1 MSDAKPSSIIAL
13 GPGIYWR
20 PTTPDDIA
28 AIGDIENVVHL
39 VFGPE
44 RPEVHRE
51 RMTLFPDG
59 HRILVKDTRIVG
71 YSVAYPWR
79 LSDVPKLDTFL
90 DRLPTPAECLFVH
103 DVAMLPEAQG
113 HGAAKAFIT
122 HVTEVAHQLGLNKL
136 ALVSVYGTTVVWSRL
151 GFRITPPPGGS
162 HTLKIYGETAAYMT
176 ADI

>member
-1 MSDAKPSSIIAL
+1 MSDAAPSSIISL
-13 GPGIYWR
+13 GPDTYWR
-20 PTTPDDIA
+20 PSTPDDIA
-28 AIGDIENVVHL
+28 AIGDIENVVHV
-39 VFGPE
+39 VFGQE

-59 HRILVKDTRIVG
+59 HRVLIKDARIVG

-90 DRLPTPAECLFVH
+90 GRLPAPAECMFVH

-122 HVTEVAHQLGLNKL
+122 HVTDVARQLGLNKL

-151 GFRITPPPGGS
+151 GFHITLPLGGP
-162 HTLKIYGETAAYMT
+162 HALEIYGDTAAYMT